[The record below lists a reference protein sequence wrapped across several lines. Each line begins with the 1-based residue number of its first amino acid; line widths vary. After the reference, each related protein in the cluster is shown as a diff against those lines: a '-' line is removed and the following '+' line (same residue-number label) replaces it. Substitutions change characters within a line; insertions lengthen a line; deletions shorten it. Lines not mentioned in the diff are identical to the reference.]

1 MFGPPLAFWTGR
13 FESKHRVSKN
23 ISESA
28 KNFINISWTVSN
40 RHQMRMASIYYRG
53 MFETKQFILPEKTSK
68 KEDIQKKGDFWDKIK
83 EFMGDDDLLCNEII
97 VNDQKYETG
106 DLTVMEILNGGN
118 ALKVGLLKLILVREA
133 KVFFINKQYFAV
145 KNYLGYYETNYV
157 ETEAV
162 LKNSSTLAD
171 FKPLIMRGT
180 PSKFLF
186 VLHHHVSFDYS

>member
-1 MFGPPLAFWTGR
+1 
-13 FESKHRVSKN
+13 
-23 ISESA
+23 
-28 KNFINISWTVSN
+28 
-40 RHQMRMASIYYRG
+40 MASIYYRG
-53 MFETKQFILPEKTSK
+53 MFETKQFRLPEKTSSK
-68 KEDIQKKGDFWDKIK
+68 KDLQKKGDFWDKIK
-83 EFMGDDDLLCNEII
+83 EFMGDDDLLCNEIF
-97 VNDQKYETG
+97 VNDQKYQTG

-118 ALKVGLLKLILVREA
+118 ALKVGLLKLILIRES
-133 KVFFINKQYFAV
+133 KVFFVNKQYFAV